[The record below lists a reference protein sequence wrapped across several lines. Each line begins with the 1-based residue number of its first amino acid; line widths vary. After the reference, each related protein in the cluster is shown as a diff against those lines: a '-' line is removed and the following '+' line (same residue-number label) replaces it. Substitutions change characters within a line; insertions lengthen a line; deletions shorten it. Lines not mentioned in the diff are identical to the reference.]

1 MRAQHG
7 RSQDTRTDRA
17 RRAPGSAAMSRVEEA
32 YRGILGMIM
41 DGALVDGDR
50 LPSEP
55 EMATTL
61 GISRPV
67 VRQALGRL
75 QQAGIVDVRW
85 GAGSFVR
92 DAAGA
97 RRGDPAFGPVRSL
110 EEVRLTYE
118 FRCAI
123 EGDAAALAAE
133 RRLAGPL
140 GAARRALDKLDQA
153 LARGEIALAP
163 DLDFH
168 FAIATA
174 SGNPFFERVLRT
186 IQKPLEFSVSLTRT
200 LALSHPNE
208 RRLNVMSEH
217 TAILDAIEAGK
228 PAAARETMR
237 LHLQNSCRRL
247 FQGPDAAE

>member
-1 MRAQHG
+1 MSTRQERFQERLRHG
-7 RSQDTRTDRA
+7 GGGNA
-17 RRAPGSAAMSRVEEA
+17 VSRVDEA
-32 YRGILGMIM
+32 YRGILGLIM

-75 QQAGIVDVRW
+75 QQVGVVDVRW

-110 EEVRLTYE
+110 EEVRATYE

-133 RRLAGPL
+133 RRPAGPL
-140 GAARRALDKLDQA
+140 EAAKRALDKLDQA
-153 LARGEIALAP
+153 LAKGEIALEP
-163 DLDFH
+163 DLEFH
-168 FAIATA
+168 FSIAAA

-186 IQKPLEFSVSLTRT
+186 IQRPLEFSVSLTRT
-200 LALSHPNE
+200 LALSHPSE

-217 TAILDAIEAGK
+217 LAIFQAIESGDCDD
-228 PAAARETMR
+228 ARRTMR
-237 LHLQNSCRRL
+237 IHLQNSCRRL
-247 FQGPDAAE
+247 FKGPDAAD

>member
-1 MRAQHG
+1 MSPRPE
-7 RSQDTRTDRA
+7 RS
-17 RRAPGSAAMSRVEEA
+17 RRLAGGTAVSRVDEA
-32 YRGILGMIM
+32 YRGILGLIM
-41 DGALVDGDR
+41 EGALVDGDR

-55 EMATTL
+55 HMAATL

-75 QQAGIVDVRW
+75 QQVGVVDVRW

-97 RRGDPAFGPVRSL
+97 KRGDPTFGPVRSL
-110 EEVRLTYE
+110 DEVRFTYE
-118 FRCAI
+118 IRSAI

-133 RRLAGPL
+133 RRPPGPL
-140 GAARRALDKLDQA
+140 AVARHALDKLDQA
-153 LARGEIALAP
+153 LAKGEIGLEP

-168 FAIATA
+168 FAVAAA

-186 IQKPLEFSVSLTRT
+186 IRRPLEFSVSLTRT
-200 LALSHPNE
+200 LALSHPSE

-217 TAILDAIEAGK
+217 LAILQAIEAGDTGT
-228 PAAARETMR
+228 ARDAMR
-237 LHLQNSCRRL
+237 RHLQNSCRRL
-247 FQGPDAAE
+247 FQGPDATE

>member
-1 MRAQHG
+1 MRARHD
-7 RSQDTRTDRA
+7 RSQDPHADHT
-17 RRAPGSAAMSRVEEA
+17 RRAPGGAAVSRADAA

-41 DGALVDGDR
+41 DDALVDGDR

-55 EMATTL
+55 EMAATL

-67 VRQALGRL
+67 VRQALSRL

-97 RRGDPAFGPVRSL
+97 RRADPSFGPVRSL

-133 RRLAGPL
+133 RQLAGPL
-140 GAARRALDKLDQA
+140 GTARRSLDKLDQA
-153 LARGEIALAP
+153 LAKGEIALAP

-168 FAIATA
+168 FAIAMA

-217 TAILDAIEAGK
+217 SAILDAIEAGK
-228 PAAARETMR
+228 PAAARKAMR

>member
-1 MRAQHG
+1 MRARHD
-7 RSQDTRTDRA
+7 RSQDMRADRT
-17 RRAPGSAAMSRVEEA
+17 RRAPGSATVSRVDEA
-32 YRGILGMIM
+32 YRGILVMIM

-55 EMATTL
+55 EMAATL

-67 VRQALGRL
+67 VRQALSRL

-97 RRGDPAFGPVRSL
+97 RRGDPSFGPVRSL
-110 EEVRLTYE
+110 EEVRFTYE

-133 RRLAGPL
+133 RQLAGPL
-140 GAARRALDKLDQA
+140 GTARRALGKLDQA
-153 LARGEIALAP
+153 LAKGEIALAP

-228 PAAARETMR
+228 PAAAREFMR

-247 FQGPDAAE
+247 FRGPDAG